1 MKRYLWIV
9 LSVLTALTLPS
20 QTLCAA
26 DFDWIVTLNL
36 RSHSD
41 PYAYRY
47 SLMDRFGYN
56 EAEVVSILDSV
67 YEPADAYMIFRLAEL
82 SNKDPHYVLSLYRER
97 RFSHWDDM
105 ALYLDIPV
113 YAPPFME
120 LRRHHDIVYRYVP
133 PVHYEENRY
142 YVVRPR
148 PIVVQPPHREYA
160 PRPLPPRE
168 HQREEIPRRPESNG
182 VHQGHMETSSRPS
195 YHDREE
201 HRAPMHQP
209 EQRRSESPHGHDPRQ
224 DRP

>member
-1 MKRYLWIV
+1 MKRYLWAM
-9 LSVLTALTLPS
+9 LSILTALVFPS
-20 QTLCAA
+20 QTLYAA
-26 DFDWIVTLNL
+26 DFDWTVNLNL

-56 EAEVVSILDSV
+56 EAEVVYILDSV

-82 SNKDPHYVLSLYRER
+82 SRKDPRYVLSVYRER

-113 YAPPFME
+113 YAPPFMD

-142 YVVRPR
+142 YVVKPR

-160 PRPLPPRE
+160 PKPLPSHE
-168 HQREEIPRRPESNG
+168 HRREETPRRPESN
-182 VHQGHMETSSRPS
+182 VMHQGRIETPS
-195 YHDREE
+195 KEHQTPAHQPDQRRVEPLHDRD
-201 HRAPMHQP
+201 
-209 EQRRSESPHGHDPRQ
+209 SKQ

>member
-26 DFDWIVTLNL
+26 DFDWVVTLNL

-47 SLMDRFGYN
+47 GLMDRFGYN
-56 EAEVVSILDSV
+56 EAEVVYILDSV

-82 SNKDPHYVLSLYRER
+82 SNKDPRYVLRLYRER

-142 YVVRPR
+142 YVVPPKPSLK
-148 PIVVQPPHREYA
+148 PIRRDYTPKPSSASPEYRREEVRKKPEA
-160 PRPLPPRE
+160 SPVRKERVEAASPSSPRE
-168 HQREEIPRRPESNG
+168 QEYRSP
-182 VHQGHMETSSRPS
+182 V
-195 YHDREE
+195 
-201 HRAPMHQP
+201 HQP